1 MGDVFL
7 IAYSLHPESNLD
19 YLPVEYFYSIEC
31 HHFIQ
36 LNAISYQLIVSESQ
50 ETFLFA
56 YSVKMDLDSLC
67 IVPFVNR
74 GR

>member
-19 YLPVEYFYSIEC
+19 YLQVEYFYSIER

-36 LNAISYQLIVSESQ
+36 LNVINYQLIASESQ
-50 ETFLFA
+50 KTFLFA
-56 YSVKMDLDSLC
+56 CSVKMDLDSLC

>member
-19 YLPVEYFYSIEC
+19 YLPVEYFYSIER

-36 LNAISYQLIVSESQ
+36 LNVINYQLIASESRD
-50 ETFLFA
+50 FPFCLFCENGSGLIM
-56 YSVKMDLDSLC
+56 YCSFC
-67 IVPFVNR
+67 Q
-74 GR
+74 